1 MKETI
6 QMTITVVKI
15 GGSIATYP
23 DELRA
28 LCKKISV
35 LSKKFRVVVVPGGGE
50 FADTV
55 RQLDQRYNLTIRI
68 SHHMAIYAMNQ
79 YGLMLTDLIPDS
91 VVVEEVAQTKIV
103 LDKNLTPVFLPA
115 KLMLAEDPLENSWNV
130 TSDSIAFYIA
140 AKLEAS
146 KLVVVTDV
154 DGIYNNDPKIQSSLL
169 INQITAKELVT
180 ISKRTS
186 IDITLPK
193 LLKNSNLSCVV
204 LNGLYPDRLESA
216 LMNQKVV
223 GTLISNFSNLKK

>member
-15 GGSIATYP
+15 GGSIAAYP
-23 DELRA
+23 DKLRA

-55 RQLDQRYNLTIRI
+55 RQLDQRYNLTSRI
-68 SHHMAIYAMNQ
+68 SHRMAIYAMNQ

-91 VVVEEVAQTKIV
+91 VVVEEVDQTKSV
-103 LDKNLTPVFLPA
+103 LHRHFTPIFLPA
-115 KLMLAEDPLENSWNV
+115 KLMFMDDPLENSWDV

-140 AKLEAS
+140 SKLEAS
-146 KLVVVTDV
+146 KLVLVTDV
-154 DGIYNNDPKIQSSLL
+154 DGIYTDDPKIRSSLL
-169 INQITAKELVT
+169 INQITAEELVT

-193 LLKNSNLSCVV
+193 LLKNSHLSCVV